1 MNYKYCFAS
10 VIGTSHKITNTAKQ
24 DNLCVIN
31 LNINDKDYFI
41 SAVADGAGRAKYSDR
56 TSKFVCKFLTK
67 KMTNWLKMNEL
78 SEFNKNIATS
88 WIRQFQSI
96 LKRYMKIYKFETVKD
111 FATTILFAV
120 LSNRGNIFFQIG
132 DGAISVGNDDNLK
145 CVFKPQKGE
154 YVNTTYFATQDNFE
168 KYLMFEKN
176 NDNIE
181 RFAMQTDGIET
192 ISLINYKEP
201 SLAFFN
207 PLFDCLRVESLGYS
221 EDLSVELSEFLAS
234 DRVNKRTNDD
244 KTLVIAMKAGNND

>member
-1 MNYKYCFAS
+1 MNYKYCYAS
-10 VIGTSHKITNTAKQ
+10 VIGTSHKITNTVKQ
-24 DNLCVIN
+24 DSLCIVS
-31 LNINDKDYFI
+31 LNINGANYLI

-56 TSKFVCKFLTK
+56 TSKFICRFLTK
-67 KMTNWLKMNEL
+67 KMTDWLKTNEL
-78 SEFNKNIATS
+78 SNFNKDIAIN
-88 WIRQFQSI
+88 WIKQFQNI
-96 LKRYMKIYKFETVKD
+96 LKRFIRIYKFETVKD

-120 LSNRGNIFFQIG
+120 LSNRGNVFFQIG
-132 DGAISVGNDDNLK
+132 DGAISVGDKNLLK

-154 YVNTTYFATQDNFE
+154 YVNTTYYATQDNFE

-201 SLAFFN
+201 SIAFFN
-207 PLFDCLRVESLGYS
+207 PLFNCLKDEPAGYNK
-221 EDLSVELSEFLAS
+221 DLSTELAEFLAS

-244 KTLVIAMKAGNND
+244 KTLVIAAKADK